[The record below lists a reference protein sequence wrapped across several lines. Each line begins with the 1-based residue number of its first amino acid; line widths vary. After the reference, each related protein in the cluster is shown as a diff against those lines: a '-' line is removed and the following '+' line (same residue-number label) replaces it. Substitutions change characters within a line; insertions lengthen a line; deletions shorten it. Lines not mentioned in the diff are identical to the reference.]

1 MQEAQNTDAQK
12 SKSIN
17 TIGIVNYGAGNIFSL
32 TAALD
37 RQSIS
42 YEMIESPEDF
52 DKYERYIIPGVG
64 HAGAAMQ
71 KLEESGMVSK
81 ILATKKPVLGICV
94 GMQLLTE
101 FSEEGNSRLLGIAP
115 VKTRLFSEL
124 LKLKIP
130 HTGWN
135 KVSAL
140 ADNELFKG
148 LNKETYFYFVHSYFI
163 EFNPNFAIAS
173 TGYGVTFSAALKK
186 DNYYGVQFHPEKS
199 GEAGEQI
206 LKNFSLI

>member
-1 MQEAQNTDAQK
+1 MQAEPINPEETK
-12 SKSIN
+12 PKN

-32 TAALD
+32 TAALK
-37 RQSIS
+37 RQNIS
-42 YEMIESPEDF
+42 FEMIDSPEDF

-71 KLEESGMVSK
+71 KLRESGMAEK
-81 ILATKKPVLGICV
+81 ILGTKKPVLGICV

-101 FSEEGNSRLLGIAP
+101 FSEEGNSTLLGLAP
-115 VKTRLFSEL
+115 VKTRLFSEN

-135 KVSAL
+135 RVSSIV
-140 ADNELFKG
+140 DNELFKG
-148 LNKETYFYFVHSYFI
+148 LSKETYFYFVHSYFM

-173 TGYGVTFSAALKK
+173 ADYGITFSAALKK

-199 GEAGEQI
+199 GAAGEQI